1 MKLRCIDGTAWPKSE
16 RKLLESLWFA
26 PLCVYSS
33 NNNGGKK
40 IMFGTGACKVLAV
53 DLQDGG
59 APEILFTPHDTIIGS
74 CEDNGI
80 ATIGLFEESLVP
92 VGRTN
97 GRHGLVIANN

>member
-1 MKLRCIDGTAWPKSE
+1 MKLCCIDGTAWPKSE
-16 RKLLESLWFA
+16 CKLLESLWFA
-26 PLCVYSS
+26 PLCVYHS
-33 NNNGGKK
+33 NNHGKK
-40 IMFGTGACKVLAV
+40 ITFGTGTCKVLAV
-53 DLQDGG
+53 DLGGG

-80 ATIGLFEESLVP
+80 AAIGLFEESLVP